1 MADMTS
7 AVITSSPGR
16 DLRAARER
24 LGISRARL
32 AGLADV
38 SLASLDRIEQGACPR
53 RSRVLSQAW
62 AALAAINATPV
73 NDADRGAHPGPLKE
87 EADAGDL
94 SPTRAA

>member
-1 MADMTS
+1 MA
-7 AVITSSPGR
+7 ITTPSTAGR

-32 AGLADV
+32 AGLANV

-62 AALAAINATPV
+62 AVLAAANAGPSV
-73 NDADRGAHPGPLKE
+73 NDHDPGASRAAEEGDHGAHV
-87 EADAGDL
+87 
-94 SPTRAA
+94 AA

>member
-1 MADMTS
+1 MTL
-7 AVITSSPGR
+7 ITTSSPGR

-62 AALAAINATPV
+62 AVLAAANAEPPV
-73 NDADRGAHPGPLKE
+73 NDADRGATPGPLKE
-87 EADAGDL
+87 EADHGGS
-94 SPTRAA
+94 SPTG